1 MTSGSGENL
10 AGKQR
15 NCIGVLTSGGDAP
28 GMNAAVRA
36 VVRTALSRGVDVYAI
51 LEGYN
56 GMVAG
61 GEKIRKMS
69 WDSVGGILQQ
79 GGTVI
84 GTARSEEF
92 RTREGRREAARNL
105 VSNDIDR
112 LVVIG
117 GDGSL
122 TGANIFRKEW
132 PDLLAELVENG
143 EIDRDIA
150 ERHPYLLIVGMVGS
164 IDNDMFGTDM
174 TIGADTALHRITEA
188 IDAISSTA
196 ASHNRSFVVE
206 VMGRRSGYLALM
218 GAIAS
223 GADWVLI
230 PENPPE
236 RDDWEEEMCQ
246 AIQAGRAIGR
256 DHSIVVIAEGA
267 HDRNGKPITSEYVKQ
282 VIETRLE
289 EEVRVTILGHVQ
301 RGGSPSAFDRYL
313 GTVQGYA
320 AIDELLSSEPQ
331 SEPRLIGIRQHAVVR
346 SPLADCVEKTQDL
359 ADIIEA
365 QDYETA
371 MAMRGGSF
379 AESYRIFRTIA
390 HSHPNPPQSG
400 EKQLR
405 LAIMHAGG
413 PAPGMNTAVRVA
425 VRLAMDQG
433 HSLVAVRNGF
443 PGLINGEFS
452 ELGWMSVSGWVSR
465 GGAELGTSRYL
476 PEGRDFYA
484 IAKNLDA
491 QHIEGL
497 LIVGG
502 WTAHESAYQLF
513 TRRNDFPSFN
523 IPILCLP
530 ASIDNN
536 LPGSDLSIGSD
547 TALNSIVINVDKI
560 KQSAVAS
567 RRCFVV
573 EVMGRDCGYL
583 ALLSGL
589 STGAERAYFPEEG
602 VTLADLKEDVE
613 RLVEGFRKG
622 KRLGL
627 MIRSENAGD
636 AYDVSFMSTLFERE
650 GGSLFDV
657 RQAILGHIQQG
668 GSPSPFDRIQAT
680 RLAARGID
688 FLIREASSPTPAAAA
703 IGLKSGQLEFTSLYD
718 FPRLVDP
725 GFQRPKDQWWLNL
738 RSVARAMAQPEP
750 A

>member
-1 MTSGSGENL
+1 MMDQSI
-10 AGKQR
+10 

-51 LEGYN
+51 LDGYN

-61 GEKIRKMS
+61 GEMIRKMT

-92 RTREGRREAARNL
+92 LTREGRRDAARNL
-105 VSNDIDR
+105 VSNGIDR

-122 TGANIFRKEW
+122 TGASIFRKEW
-132 PDLLAELVENG
+132 VSLLDELVASG
-143 EIDRDIA
+143 EITEDIA
-150 ERHPYLLIVGMVGS
+150 RKHPYLMIVGMVGS

-206 VMGRRSGYLALM
+206 VMGRRCGYLALM

-236 RDDWEEEMCQ
+236 REDWEEEMCE
-246 AIQAGRAIGR
+246 AIRAGRAIGR

-267 HDRNGKPITSEYVKQ
+267 HDRDGKPITSEYVKR

-289 EEVRVTILGHVQ
+289 EEARVTILGHVQ

-320 AIDELLSSEPQ
+320 AVDELISAPPQ

-346 SPLADCVEKTQDL
+346 SSLVDCVEQTRDL

-379 AESYRIFRTIA
+379 AESYRIFKTIA

-400 EKQLR
+400 DRQLR

-433 HSLVAVRNGF
+433 HTLLAVRNGF
-443 PGLINGEFS
+443 PGLIGGEFS

-476 PEGRDFYA
+476 PDGRDFYA
-484 IAKNLDA
+484 IAKNLEA
-491 QHIEGL
+491 QKIEAL

-502 WTAHESAYQLF
+502 WTANEGAYQLF

-547 TALNSIVINVDKI
+547 TALNSIVVNVDKI

-589 STGAERAYFPEEG
+589 STGAERSYLPEEG
-602 VTLADLKEDVE
+602 VTLNDLMGDVG
-613 RLVEGFRKG
+613 RLVEGFQQG

-636 AYDVSFMSTLFERE
+636 PYDITFMSTLFEKE
-650 GGSLFDV
+650 GGGLFDV
-657 RQAILGHIQQG
+657 RQTILGHIQQG

-680 RLAARGID
+680 RLAARSID
-688 FLIREASSPTPAAAA
+688 FLIEEAGSSSPAAAA

-718 FPRLVDP
+718 FPRSMEP
-725 GFQRPKDQWWLNL
+725 GFQRPKDQWWLSL
-738 RSVARAMAQPEP
+738 RPVARMIAQPEP